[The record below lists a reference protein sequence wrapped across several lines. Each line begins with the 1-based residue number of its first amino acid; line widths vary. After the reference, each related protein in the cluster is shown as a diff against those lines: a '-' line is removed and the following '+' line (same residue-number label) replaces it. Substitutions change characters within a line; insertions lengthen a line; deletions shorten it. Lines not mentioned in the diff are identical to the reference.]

1 MPKIKLK
8 APKEEMTGSGLVLL
22 KGNDEVV
29 AKLNQAMK
37 ELQEDGTLTKLSQQ
51 FFGEDISKQ

>member
-1 MPKIKLK
+1 
-8 APKEEMTGSGLVLL
+8 MTGSGLVLL